1 MVILASASPR
11 RSELLQQIGCTFEVK
26 VSSAEEINSQDLK
39 PYELVTLNASLKAK
53 DIASKEKNCDV
64 IIIGADTVVTID
76 DKIYGKPKDK
86 YEAIEFLKILSG
98 RSHKVLTGIAVITA
112 DDCIVDYVETTVIF
126 HELSEDEI
134 MSYVNT
140 GEPLDKAG
148 AYAIQ
153 GYGAIFIKEIQGCY
167 SNVVGLPLSKLYE
180 ICKEAG
186 IKLL

>member
-11 RSELLQQIGCTFEVK
+11 RSELLKQIGCFFEVK
-26 VSSAEEINSQDLK
+26 PSSAEEANCQQLK

-53 DIASKEKNCDV
+53 DVASLENNIDV
-64 IIIGADTVVTID
+64 IVIGADTVVALD

-86 YEAIEFLKILSG
+86 SEAIEFLKNLSG
-98 RSHKVLTGIAVITA
+98 RDHKVLTGIAIVTP
-112 DDCIVDYVETTVIF
+112 DDCIVDYVETIVSF
-126 HELSEDEI
+126 RELTENEI
-134 MSYVNT
+134 IDYVNS
-140 GEPLDKAG
+140 GEPMDKAG

-153 GYGAIFIKEIQGCY
+153 GRGAVFIKCIQGCY

-180 ICKEAG
+180 ICNEAG